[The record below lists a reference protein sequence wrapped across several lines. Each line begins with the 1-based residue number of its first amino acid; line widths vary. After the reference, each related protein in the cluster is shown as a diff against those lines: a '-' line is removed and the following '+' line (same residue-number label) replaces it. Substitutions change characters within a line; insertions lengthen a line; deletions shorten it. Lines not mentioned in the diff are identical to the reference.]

1 MRRILLTILAIIMM
15 FSMSACEYQN
25 NVNAFYDK
33 VVEAEAVLDII
44 ATDVCAAW
52 KDAAYD
58 HNLSAKEINEAIEN
72 AKIENSANIEKLN
85 DYDAEIEELFS
96 AAKIS
101 FSKSEVKH
109 VMTAYIEYRDS
120 VLNANDSL
128 DSNGYRGVSFKKNT
142 LDNALRDL
150 YVDL

>member
-1 MRRILLTILAIIMM
+1 MRRVLLTILAIIMM

-25 NVNAFYDK
+25 NVHAFYDK

-58 HNLSAKEINEAIEN
+58 HNLSEKEINEAIEN

-85 DYDAEIEELFS
+85 EYDAEIEELFS
-96 AAKIS
+96 AAKVS
-101 FSKSEVKH
+101 FSKSEVKW

-120 VLNANDSL
+120 VLNANNSL
-128 DSNGYRGVSFKKNT
+128 DLTGYRGVSLKKNT
-142 LDNALRDL
+142 LDNALRNL
-150 YVDL
+150 YVEL